1 MLKTTV
7 QKAKFPVG
15 HRVIVISDIHGAF
28 AYLQGLLKKIHFS
41 PEDILVINGDIIE
54 RGPENLRCLQWLMKL
69 SKEQTV
75 YTVCGNNDA
84 YVRGLVYREYAA
96 DEQDM
101 LNQYCA
107 LRSSILGEMRK
118 QLGLPDDLPASEF
131 CKQLRTHF
139 AAEFD
144 FITQMPT
151 ILETPYFTFVHGG
164 LRDTDFFS
172 EKNAR
177 AFDLMKFDDFLS
189 YPISFSKPVVV
200 GHWPSSLYSK
210 GFFDC
215 MPYVELNRKIISID
229 GGCMVK
235 TVGQLNAMIIPDGS
249 KNEYSFEAF
258 DFFPVKTAVDDQ
270 AGHLPDIAFCWPDC
284 EVEMLQDGEKTC
296 LVRHLSSGQVLR
308 VFKEDMWENQ
318 GKLFCDD
325 SSNGRLPVRAG
336 EKVSVVYE
344 TDEGSLIKKEGKVGW
359 YGGSLHD

>member
-1 MLKTTV
+1 
-7 QKAKFPVG
+7 
-15 HRVIVISDIHGAF
+15 
-28 AYLQGLLKKIHFS
+28 
-41 PEDILVINGDIIE
+41 
-54 RGPENLRCLQWLMKL
+54 
-69 SKEQTV
+69 
-75 YTVCGNNDA
+75 
-84 YVRGLVYREYAA
+84 
-96 DEQDM
+96 
-101 LNQYCA
+101 
-107 LRSSILGEMRK
+107 
-118 QLGLPDDLPASEF
+118 
-131 CKQLRTHF
+131 
-139 AAEFD
+139 
-144 FITQMPT
+144 
-151 ILETPYFTFVHGG
+151 
-164 LRDTDFFS
+164 
-172 EKNAR
+172 
-177 AFDLMKFDDFLS
+177 MKFDDFLS

-258 DFFPVKTAVDDQ
+258 DLFPVKTAVDDQ

-308 VFKEDMWENQ
+308 VFKEDMWETREN
-318 GKLFCDD
+318 FSVTIPRMAAC
-325 SSNGRLPVRAG
+325 PVRAG